1 MTVPSTAR
9 RAGPF
14 SGNGVT
20 TTFSFSFKTFAAGD
34 LQVTR
39 MNALGIETT
48 LVLNSDYSVS
58 LNVDQDTSPGGT
70 ITYPLTGSPLPAG
83 QKLTIIGDLDY
94 EQTTDLLG
102 GGAFNARVIEDTFD
116 RTVIQIQQLEERLDR
131 ALTIPVGSAAN
142 AQLPNPAPNELIG
155 WDPTG
160 GALQN
165 FPLTGLPTAVAY
177 GNHFYNIFTGNGST
191 TTFTLSGDP
200 ILLSNVMVAISGVV
214 QLPGIDYTIN
224 DSDIMFTSAPPNG
237 ASVLVRYGLAVEEVY
252 STSIDYGLISNSV
265 TSSADYGS
273 VL

>member
-14 SGNGVT
+14 LGNGST

-34 LQVTR
+34 LLVKR
-39 MNALGIETT
+39 MDALGVETT
-48 LVLNSDYSVS
+48 LVLNSHYSVA
-58 LNVDQDTSPGGT
+58 LNSDQDASPGGT

-131 ALTIPVGSAAN
+131 ALTIPVGSTAS
-142 AQLPNPAPNELIG
+142 AQLPNPEANELIG
-155 WDPTG
+155 WNSSG
-160 GALQN
+160 NALQN
-165 FPLTGLPTAVAY
+165 VPLAGLSTAVAY
-177 GNHFYNIFTGNGST
+177 GNHHYNIFTGNGST

-200 ILLSNVMVAISGVV
+200 VLLSNVLVAIGGVV
-214 QLPGIDYTIN
+214 QLPGVDYIIN
-224 DSDIMFTSAPPNG
+224 DLDITFTSAPPNG
-237 ASVLVRYGLAVEEVY
+237 TSVLVRYGLAVEENY
-252 STSIDYGLISNSV
+252 LSSLDYGLISNSV